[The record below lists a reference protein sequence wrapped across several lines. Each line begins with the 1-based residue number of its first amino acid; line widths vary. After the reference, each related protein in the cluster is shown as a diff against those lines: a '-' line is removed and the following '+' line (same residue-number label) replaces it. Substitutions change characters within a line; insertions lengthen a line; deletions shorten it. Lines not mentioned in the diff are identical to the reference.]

1 MLSIYFL
8 DKINDLMKNRFSLMV
23 ALAAACAFS
32 ACSDDDDDDSP
43 IITSSSSFKGTSTA
57 SVGMIS
63 IPMGNDVVTVAP
75 MEKDMKMA
83 QVTFAAREMPIQ
95 MGKTSMNV
103 KMDAFTIDSCI
114 VSGSA
119 DNYQLERKNPFS
131 VSGVKVSVSTIPGES
146 AQTVTGT
153 LSSAKLSD
161 GVLTVKLDKVK
172 AHEKMPVTMSISFE
186 GQLSK

>member
-1 MLSIYFL
+1 
-8 DKINDLMKNRFSLMV
+8 MKNRFSLMV

-32 ACSDDDDDDSP
+32 ACSDDDDDDDSP

-57 SVGMIS
+57 SVATVT
-63 IPMGNDVVTVAP
+63 IPMEDDVVTVAP

-83 QVTFAAREMPIQ
+83 QLTFAAREMPIK
-95 MGKTSMNV
+95 MGLADMNV

-119 DNYQLERKNPFS
+119 DNYQLKRENPFS
-131 VSGVKVSVSTIPGES
+131 VSGVKVSVSMIPGES
-146 AQTVTGT
+146 EQTITGS
-153 LSSAKLSD
+153 LSSANLAD
-161 GVLTVKLDKVK
+161 GVLTVKLDNVK
-172 AHEKMPVTMSISFE
+172 AHENMPMTMSISFE

>member
-1 MLSIYFL
+1 
-8 DKINDLMKNRFSLMV
+8 MKNRFSLMV

-32 ACSDDDDDDSP
+32 ACSDDDDDDDSP

-57 SVGMIS
+57 SVATFT
-63 IPMGNDVVTVAP
+63 IPMEDDVVTVAP

-83 QVTFAAREMPIQ
+83 QLTFAAREMPIQ
-95 MGKTSMNV
+95 MGPAAMNV

-119 DNYQLERKNPFS
+119 DNYQLKRENPFS
-131 VSGVKVSVSTIPGES
+131 VSGVKVSVSMIPGES
-146 AQTVTGT
+146 EQTVTGT
-153 LSSAKLSD
+153 LSSANLAD
-161 GVLTVKLDKVK
+161 GVLTVKLDNVK
-172 AHEKMPVTMSISFE
+172 AHENMPMTMSISFE